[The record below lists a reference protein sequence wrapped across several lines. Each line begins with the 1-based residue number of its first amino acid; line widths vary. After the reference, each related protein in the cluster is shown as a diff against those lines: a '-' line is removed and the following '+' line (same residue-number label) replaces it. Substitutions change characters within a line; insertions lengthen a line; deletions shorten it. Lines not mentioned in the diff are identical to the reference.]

1 MQQLL
6 GLETLLKL
14 AGGLVLLI
22 APLTVISIL
31 GLPGTASRFWPRLLG
46 AVLIG
51 LAIATF
57 IEGWL
62 PGSRG
67 LSLAGCIAI
76 NLVSAGTIAA
86 DLILGSPKLP
96 GRGRFLLWLIVAILL
111 SMSLVEV
118 AYA

>member
-1 MQQLL
+1 MQQFLW
-6 GLETLLKL
+6 LETLLKL

-22 APLTVISIL
+22 APLTVIRVL
-31 GLPGTASRFWPRLLG
+31 GLPGTGSRFWPRLLG
-46 AVLIG
+46 ALLVG

-67 LSLAGCIAI
+67 MSLAGCIAI

-86 DLILGSPKLP
+86 NLILGTPRLL
-96 GRGRFLLWLIVAILL
+96 GRGRFLLWFVVAILV

>member
-1 MQQLL
+1 M
-6 GLETLLKL
+6 
-14 AGGLVLLI
+14 
-22 APLTVISIL
+22 TVIKVL
-31 GLPGTASRFWPRLLG
+31 GLPGSEHRFWPRLLG

-51 LAIATF
+51 LAAATL

-76 NLVSAGTIAA
+76 NLTSAAMMAISLITGTPRPPA
-86 DLILGSPKLP
+86 
-96 GRGRFLLWLIVAILL
+96 RGRYLLWLVIAILAL
-111 SMSLVEV
+111 LSLVEI